1 MDRIKKIF
9 QSISIANFV
18 NYYDTFDKYKDSK
31 SNQEII
37 EEFKRKGEDWTDK
50 SCTSRAQKGKKIF
63 KEDLQLDALRYIINS
78 ANKVP
83 QEIRQ
88 KAQEL
93 YSSNQT
99 FDLDPNVFS
108 SNAEPYTIDKLLL
121 DAELRMVEKQKLISQ
136 EEKKALVK
144 IRLGQSYYRNEL
156 IDLWGSCSVTGCK
169 NTSVLIASHIKAYR
183 DCKEQEHFDKFNGL
197 LLSPC
202 YDKLFDLYLI
212 SFAETG
218 EIMVSETLSDEDL
231 NALKISRTDKLI
243 KIFPENQ
250 KYLEYHRTEFIKNQ
264 ENE

>member
-9 QSISIANFV
+9 QSISIENFV
-18 NYYDTFDKYKDSK
+18 NYYNTFDKYKDSK

-37 EEFKRKGEDWTDK
+37 EEFKIKGEDWTDK

-78 ANKVP
+78 ANKV
-83 QEIRQ
+83 QKEIRQ
-88 KAQEL
+88 KAQEIYSLKQGL
-93 YSSNQT
+93 Y
-99 FDLDPNVFS
+99 LDPNFFS
-108 SNAEPYTIDKLLL
+108 SNTEPYTIDKLLL
-121 DAELRMVEKQKLISQ
+121 DAELRMVEKQTLLSK

-144 IRLGQSYYRNEL
+144 IRLGQSFYRNEL
-156 IDLWGSCSVTGCK
+156 IGLWGGCSVTGCE

-183 DCKEQEHFDKFNGL
+183 DCKEQEHYDKYNGL

-212 SFAETG
+212 SFAESG
-218 EIMVSETLSDEDL
+218 EIMISKTLLDDDL
-231 NALKISRTDKLI
+231 KALKISRKDRLI
-243 KIFPENQ
+243 KLFPENQ
-250 KYLEYHRTEFIKNQ
+250 KYLKYHRAEFLKNE